1 MSKMNLLFLQK
12 KKKKKKAGFW
22 LMTQRAGPA
31 EDGVERQE
39 GWVSVCSRLSS
50 PPESAKGD
58 LVLPR
63 RLP

>member
-1 MSKMNLLFLQK
+1 
-12 KKKKKKAGFW
+12 
-22 LMTQRAGPA
+22 MTQRAGPA